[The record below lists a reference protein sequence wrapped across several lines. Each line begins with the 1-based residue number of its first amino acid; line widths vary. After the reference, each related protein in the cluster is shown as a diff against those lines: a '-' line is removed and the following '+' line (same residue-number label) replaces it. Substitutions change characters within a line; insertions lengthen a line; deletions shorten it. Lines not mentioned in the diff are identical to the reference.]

1 MIEISR
7 TEAAMTITIVLL
19 TTIVLA
25 VGLCTIANWFS
36 GEFAS
41 IVKAIRR
48 SADKRHLVFKPKPTP
63 ILIKL
68 RQAFCHHYMVRKTIN
83 QLGKKEVCENCG
95 KEWPIK

>member
-7 TEAAMTITIVLL
+7 AEAAMTITIVLL

-36 GEFAS
+36 GEFTD

-48 SADKRHLVFKPKPTP
+48 SADNRHLVFKPKPTP
-63 ILIKL
+63 ILKKL
-68 RQAFCHHYMVRKTIN
+68 RQAFCHHWMVKKTIN
-83 QLGKKEVCENCG
+83 QLGKKEVCEECG
-95 KEWPIK
+95 KEWLL